1 MSGFAFVHQLITRR
15 RPIFLV
21 SKDEANKNQRFMTL
35 VEKYGSKAGT
45 MEDLTEVIRKKLAE
59 EEEMS
64 KNDILA
70 FDSIFKNPLN
80 NVASLQA
87 DLIRIKDGIVAEH
100 WIHLPRSFARI
111 ESKSLSNKIVLEE
124 SLLHRARKK
133 IKHLLKK
140 I

>member
-1 MSGFAFVHQLITRR
+1 MA
-15 RPIFLV
+15 
-21 SKDEANKNQRFMTL
+21 L
-35 VEKYGSKAGT
+35 VEKYGNKAGT
-45 MEDLTEVIRKKLAE
+45 MDELTQVIHKKLTDK
-59 EEEMS
+59 EEMS
-64 KNDILA
+64 KKDILA

-80 NVASLQA
+80 NVASLKA

-124 SLLHRARKK
+124 SLLHIARKK
-133 IKHLLKK
+133 IKHFLKK